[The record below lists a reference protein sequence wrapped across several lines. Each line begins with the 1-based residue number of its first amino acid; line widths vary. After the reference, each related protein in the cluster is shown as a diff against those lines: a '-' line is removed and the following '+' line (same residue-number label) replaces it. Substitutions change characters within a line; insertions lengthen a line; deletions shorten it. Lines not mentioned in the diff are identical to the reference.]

1 MGYLNTLNIG
11 GTDYAISDGGLY
23 GTCSTAAGTAAKVV
37 TCANFDELVEGVT
50 IHVFFSASNTAANPT
65 LNVNGTGA
73 IAIGTGF
80 ANGALLRPGTT
91 ADTSWVSGAVVSFT
105 YAKLTSSTY
114 AWMLNDY
121 IANTDNNTKNTAGST
136 NSTSKLFL
144 VGATSQ
150 AANPQTYSNSKVYAT
165 NGALHATSLN
175 DVSITTIAQQSL
187 VYIGATVGGA
197 ATQLKI
203 PAGGDYTLAAACAK
217 AVDTSI
223 ASGSTSTNLPTSA
236 AVAAYVNSAI
246 GDMSGA
252 LVYKGTASTASAISG
267 TSYKKGWY
275 WIAADTFALTSS
287 INVEPGDMII
297 AKQDKTSTFA
307 NDIDVVQTN
316 IDALTTTEI
325 DNLWAAA

>member
-1 MGYLNTLNIG
+1 MSYVGKVKDTAGNTHLVG
-11 GTDYAISDGGLY
+11 STLY

-37 TCANFDELVEGVT
+37 TCANFDKLEEGVT

-80 ANGALLRPGTT
+80 ANGALLKPGTT
-91 ADTSWVSGAVVSFT
+91 TDTSWVPGAVVSFT

-165 NGALHATSLN
+165 NGALVADSYNGIALAQGNAGSFT
-175 DVSITTIAQQSL
+175 ITNT
-187 VYIGATVGGA
+187 GASGGVLTVPPGP
-197 ATQLKI
+197 T
-203 PAGGDYTLAAACAK
+203 TLAAAAAK
-217 AVDTSI
+217 DVDTSI
-223 ASGSTSTNLPTSA
+223 ASGSTSTNLPTTK
-236 AVAAYVNSAI
+236 AVADYVDGAVSTAT
-246 GDMSGA
+246 SGA
-252 LVYKGTASTASAISG
+252 LSYHGVATALTDI
-267 TSYKKGWY
+267 TDTNYKKGWY
-275 WIAADTFALTSS
+275 WMVGTNPS
-287 INVEPGDMII
+287 ITIDGVTCEAGDMII
-297 AKQDKTSTFA
+297 AQQNKTATA
-307 NDIDVVQTN
+307 DNDLDVVQAN
-316 IDALTTTEI
+316 IEALTTAEI
-325 DNLWAAA
+325 DALWAAA

>member
-23 GTCSTAAGTAAKVV
+23 GTCDSLAATTPKVV

-50 IHVFFSASNTAANPT
+50 VRVKFKNTNTVATNCQLKVNNTAAKPILST
-65 LNVNGTGA
+65 ISGSAYTG
-73 IAIGTGF
+73 GGF
-80 ANGALLRPGTT
+80 
-91 ADTSWVSGAVVSFT
+91 WVAGEVVSFT
-105 YAKLTSSTY
+105 YDGTN
-114 AWMLNDY
+114 WCMNDCY
-121 IANTDNNTKNTAGST
+121 YKDTQNTAGST
-136 NSTSKLFL
+136 NSTNKLFL
-144 VGATSQ
+144 IGATGQSS
-150 AANPQTYSNSKVYAT
+150 APQTYSNSKVYAT
-165 NGALHATSLN
+165 DGALVADTFNGVYLGSATSGA
-175 DVSITTIAQQSL
+175 SIGGFD
-187 VYIGATVGGA
+187 YRMTVPPGVDYVLGA
-197 ATQLKI
+197 ACE
-203 PAGGDYTLAAACAK
+203 AG
-217 AVDTSI
+217 VDTSI
-223 ASGSTSTNLPTSA
+223 SSTTSTNLPTSA

-252 LVYKGTASTASAISG
+252 LVYKGTASTAAAISG

-316 IDALTTTEI
+316 IDTLTTTEI